1 MNPARAF
8 GPAALSGYLKDHVR
22 IHAVSITLT
31 TIGPTVCGADPGM
44 GGPGAP
50 PPIDQMCG
58 AGHGCECE
66 KQSASI
72 GHRNELSLKSLTFAP
87 FLNANGQKS
96 FFAPDPTRALPLDCP
111 QIPGRLVLRADHGS
125 PPPLGKSWIRP
136 LPCVQ

>member
-50 PPIDQMCG
+50 PPLTKCVALAMV
-58 AGHGCECE
+58 
-66 KQSASI
+66 ASVRNSLPRSDI
-72 GHRNELSLKSLTFAP
+72 GTSYH
-87 FLNANGQKS
+87 LN
-96 FFAPDPTRALPLDCP
+96 P
-111 QIPGRLVLRADHGS
+111 
-125 PPPLGKSWIRP
+125 
-136 LPCVQ
+136 